1 MHSFKLCP
9 QSKIIISLLLFIF
22 LVWDAPS
29 SKTVVL
35 LTNASFNH
43 YMQRIR
49 MPQNSVNNHWT
60 INTIITIV
68 RSIVLAE
75 FAKHVSSEN
84 TSLRV
89 TLVKVFKDTL
99 KGFVLR

>member
-1 MHSFKLCP
+1 M
-9 QSKIIISLLLFIF
+9 
-22 LVWDAPS
+22 
-29 SKTVVL
+29 
-35 LTNASFNH
+35 
-43 YMQRIR
+43 
-49 MPQNSVNNHWT
+49 
-60 INTIITIV
+60 
-68 RSIVLAE
+68 LAE